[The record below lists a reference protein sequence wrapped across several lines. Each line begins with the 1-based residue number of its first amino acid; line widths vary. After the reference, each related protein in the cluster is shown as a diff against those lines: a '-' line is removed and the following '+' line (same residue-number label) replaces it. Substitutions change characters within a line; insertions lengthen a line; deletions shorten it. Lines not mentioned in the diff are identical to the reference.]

1 MLDKHIKTLYPKIQ
15 NITFEEASNMFAA
28 YSTLASN
35 QVLAD
40 ILFEKL
46 GVQCDSRD
54 VRSIINY
61 TTVSKYPNETTVKSA
76 FINNVLSKTKNHISI
91 FELNTNN
98 CRVDLCKINGE
109 SIAYEIKTDL
119 DNLKRLNNQLTDY
132 LDVFEKVYVICSQ
145 DKQES
150 ILQAIPECVGIYTY
164 RINRL
169 GNYVFT
175 KTKLASREH
184 GLCPNKQWMLI
195 SKNDKAKYSI
205 DETSRPERINFVF
218 KQALKNKYSKQWD
231 FLIKN
236 KDIIY
241 DIDYQWFFKNQIEPS
256 IIYNY

>member
-1 MLDKHIKTLYPKIQ
+1 MLDKHIKTLYPQIQKI
-15 NITFEEASNMFAA
+15 TLEEASDMFAA

-35 QVLAD
+35 QVLTD
-40 ILFEKL
+40 ILFEKS
-46 GVQCDSRD
+46 GVQCNSKD

-61 TTVSKYPNETTVKSA
+61 TTVSKYPNETTIKSA

-98 CRVDLCKINGE
+98 CRVDLCKINGD
-109 SIAYEIKTDL
+109 SVAFEIKTDL

-132 LDVFEKVYVICSQ
+132 LNVFEEVYVICSQ

-150 ILQAIPECVGIYTY
+150 ILLAIPECVGIYTY

-169 GNYVFT
+169 GNYTFT
-175 KTKLASREH
+175 RTKLASRDH
-184 GLCPNKQWMLI
+184 DLCPNKQLMLI
-195 SKNDKAKYSI
+195 SKSDKLKYTI
-205 DETSRPERINFVF
+205 DETSHPEKINSVF

-256 IIYNY
+256 IVYNY

>member
-15 NITFEEASNMFAA
+15 KITFEEASDMFAA

-35 QVLAD
+35 QVLTD
-40 ILFEKL
+40 ILFEKS
-46 GVQCDSRD
+46 GVQCNSKD

-61 TTVSKYPNETTVKSA
+61 TTVSKYPNETTIKSA

-91 FELNTNN
+91 FELNTIS

-109 SIAYEIKTDL
+109 SIAFEIKTDL

-132 LDVFEKVYVICSQ
+132 LNVFEEVYVICSQ

-150 ILQAIPECVGIYTY
+150 ILLSIPECVGIYTY
-164 RINRL
+164 KINRL
-169 GNYVFT
+169 GNYTFT
-175 KTKLASREH
+175 KTKSASRNH
-184 GLCPNKQWMLI
+184 DLSPDMQLKLI
-195 SKNDKAKYSI
+195 SKADKLKYAI
-205 DETSRPERINFVF
+205 DETSHPEKINFAF
-218 KQALKNKYSKQWD
+218 KQALKNKYSKHWN

-256 IIYNY
+256 IVYNY